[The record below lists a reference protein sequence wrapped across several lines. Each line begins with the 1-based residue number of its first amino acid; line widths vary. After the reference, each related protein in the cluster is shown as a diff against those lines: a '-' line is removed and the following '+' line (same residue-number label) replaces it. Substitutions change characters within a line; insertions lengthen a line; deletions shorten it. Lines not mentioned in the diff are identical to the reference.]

1 MNKSYCAIGALLLS
15 AAVCLPASAAPLD
28 ALLTAN
34 QINLPGRGE
43 LEVSYDFVNSSVDFL
58 NIRDKNASSSVGDY
72 KGGHLRG
79 GVAITPQLWIDGAL
93 WRRQVDYRS
102 FLAQITSWQVAGQ
115 YKLLEGAG
123 YTPAV
128 ALRLGAW
135 GNYADSLSKSTN
147 TTVAGTKFTSAQVTK
162 PRDVQ
167 YQLDLIGTWPLSPQT
182 DVSLF
187 AGAGASSVSFDS
199 ASATSR
205 TANGCDYN
213 VAFSDAGSVSTLAQP
228 CNAAIVVTRFA
239 QAASATVDVNKEARY
254 TASYYQ
260 AGFMADWHNNDWRVR
275 AGYQYRTI
283 NRSQVDDIIASR
295 GNTPYKSNHVI
306 ISDLSY
312 RAFKNGIIFLRG
324 QYMKNQFNGEVPMAY
339 NSLTADRFN
348 KRYGILSTG
357 VIFTF

>member
-1 MNKSYCAIGALLLS
+1 MNKSRCALGALLLG

-34 QINLPGRGE
+34 QINLPGKGE

-58 NIRDKNASSSVGDY
+58 GIRDKNASSTTVGDY
-72 KGGHLRG
+72 KGAHLRG
-79 GVAITPQLWIDGAL
+79 GVAITPQLWVDGAL
-93 WRRQVDYRS
+93 WRRQIDYRS
-102 FLAQITSWQVAGQ
+102 FLAELTSWQVAGQ

-123 YTPAV
+123 YTPAL

-167 YQLDLIGTWPLSPQT
+167 YQLDLIGTWPLSQQT

-187 AGAGASSVSFDS
+187 AGAGASSVSFES
-199 ASATSR
+199 VSATSR
-205 TANGCDYN
+205 LGQCNYN
-213 VAFSDAGSVSTLAQP
+213 VAFSDIESVSTLAQP
-228 CNAAIVVTRFA
+228 CNGILEARFS
-239 QAASATVDVNKEARY
+239 QPASETVNVNKEARY

-260 AGFMADWHNNDWRVR
+260 AGFMADWHNHDWRIR
-275 AGYQYRTI
+275 AGYQYQTI

-306 ISDLSY
+306 ISDVSY
-312 RAFKNGIIFLRG
+312 RVYKNAIVFMRG

-357 VIFTF
+357 LIFTF